1 MKKTISV
8 KNTIGIREYMN
19 YYLEVPY
26 LNDERLTHDKMKD
39 YLEEKGYPVPR
50 SIAFSKITTE
60 DVVKGNYLLVREE
73 TKKVKVL
80 KILLKKPASWHIK
93 IHFERI

>member
-1 MKKTISV
+1 M
-8 KNTIGIREYMN
+8 
-19 YYLEVPY
+19 
-26 LNDERLTHDKMKD
+26 MKD

-50 SIAFSKITTE
+50 SIAFSKIATE
-60 DVVKGNYLLVREE
+60 DVVRGNYLLVREE